1 VPSGIWLVL
10 IYLCSLIY
18 CFIMFIQGFCRWRC
32 LKGGRSPTGKHLH
45 REAVFISLV
54 SYLFILFLAMINNS
68 SLEKWSR
75 LESKSLDSQF
85 VNDIIKGLN
94 CSNFE
99 AKAVLDTVHKVY
111 GDFFDSSA
119 ELAPGKAKFIVI
131 SAEDFPSARLSEATK
146 VSVTLTLNDDK
157 EDLLIK
163 NKQGVVALRQNRLSR
178 ICNEAFMQG
187 GLLTVEDIANR
198 IFCCGE
204 RTIVRDLKDLREKEI
219 FVPLRSTIKDIGR
232 TLSHRSL
239 IIKEWVKGSE
249 YTDIA
254 RKTNHSVKAINNY
267 VSKFKQVV
275 ALMNDG
281 YDVHTIA
288 FLTKISKRLAE
299 EYINIKAHQKIVPSR
314 MHELESLLKKKE
326 C

>member
-1 VPSGIWLVL
+1 
-10 IYLCSLIY
+10 
-18 CFIMFIQGFCRWRC
+18 
-32 LKGGRSPTGKHLH
+32 
-45 REAVFISLV
+45 
-54 SYLFILFLAMINNS
+54 MINNS
-68 SLEKWSR
+68 SLEKWNR
-75 LESKSLDSQF
+75 LETKSLDNQF
-85 VNDIIKGLN
+85 VNDIINGLN

-131 SAEDFPSARLSEATK
+131 SAENFPSARLVEATK
-146 VSVTLTLNDDK
+146 VSVILTINNDK
-157 EDLLIK
+157 EDLPIK
-163 NKQGVVALRQNRLSR
+163 KEQGVIALRQHRLNR

-187 GLLTVEDIANR
+187 GLLTIEDIANR

-204 RTIVRDLKDLREKEI
+204 RTIIRDLKVLRTQGI
-219 FVPLRSTIKDIGR
+219 FIPLRSTIKDMGR

-239 IIKEWVKGSE
+239 IVKEWVKGCE
-249 YTDIA
+249 YTDIS

-267 VSKFKQVV
+267 VRKFKQVV
-275 ALMNDG
+275 ALMNEG

-299 EYINIKAHQKIVPSR
+299 EYINIKAHSDIVPSR
-314 MHELESLLKKKE
+314 KEELESLLKKRD

>member
-1 VPSGIWLVL
+1 
-10 IYLCSLIY
+10 
-18 CFIMFIQGFCRWRC
+18 
-32 LKGGRSPTGKHLH
+32 
-45 REAVFISLV
+45 
-54 SYLFILFLAMINNS
+54 MINNS
-68 SLEKWSR
+68 SFNKWNR
-75 LESKSLDSQF
+75 LKAKSLDSQF
-85 VNDIIKGLN
+85 VNDIMNGLN

-111 GDFFDSSA
+111 GDFFDTSA
-119 ELAPGKAKFIVI
+119 ELAPGKAKFIII
-131 SAEDFPSARLSEATK
+131 SVEDSPSAKLDEATK
-146 VSVTLTLNDDK
+146 VSATLTINDDK
-157 EDLLIK
+157 EDLPIK
-163 NKQGVVALRQNRLSR
+163 KEQGVVALRQHRLNR

-204 RTIVRDLKDLREKEI
+204 RTIIRDLKELREDGVFI
-219 FVPLRSTIKDIGR
+219 PLRSTIKDMGR

-239 IIKEWVKGSE
+239 IVKEWVKGSE

-267 VSKFKQVV
+267 VQKFKQTV
-275 ALMNDG
+275 ALMKDG
-281 YDVHTIA
+281 YDVNTIA

-299 EYINIKAHQKIVPSR
+299 EYIDIKAHCDIVPSR
-314 MHELESLLKKKE
+314 LEELENLLKKRQ

>member
-1 VPSGIWLVL
+1 
-10 IYLCSLIY
+10 
-18 CFIMFIQGFCRWRC
+18 
-32 LKGGRSPTGKHLH
+32 
-45 REAVFISLV
+45 
-54 SYLFILFLAMINNS
+54 MINNS
-68 SLEKWSR
+68 SLEKWNR
-75 LESKSLDSQF
+75 LEAKSLDNQF
-85 VNDIIKGLN
+85 INDIINGLN
-94 CSNFE
+94 CSSFE

-111 GDFFDSSA
+111 GNFFNCSA

-131 SAEDFPSARLSEATK
+131 SAENFPSKKLAEATM
-146 VSVTLTLNDDK
+146 VSVTLTINDDK
-157 EDLLIK
+157 EDLSIK
-163 NKQGVVALRQNRLSR
+163 EAQGVVALRQHRLSR

-204 RTIVRDLKDLREKEI
+204 RTIVRDLKDLRNQSV
-219 FVPLRSTIKDIGR
+219 FVPLRSTIKDMGR

-239 IIKEWVKGSE
+239 IVQEWVKGAE

-254 RKTNHSVKAINNY
+254 RKTNHSINAVSNY
-267 VSKFKQVV
+267 VHKFKQVV
-275 ALMNDG
+275 ALMKDG

-299 EYINIKAHQKIVPSR
+299 EYINIKAHSIIVPSR
-314 MHELESLLKKKE
+314 MDELENLLKKK